1 MSKYFPENMSVDAKS
16 HLVEKPEMPIDA
28 TSQGSCQTESSQKDE
43 TRIIGLPKMLELE
56 ILPEIE
62 CLKPSHKAGKSALL
76 EESILNEVCRKN
88 MVEA

>member
-1 MSKYFPENMSVDAKS
+1 MSKYFPENLSVDANS
-16 HLVEKPEMPIDA
+16 PRVEKPEMPIDV

-43 TRIIGLPKMLELE
+43 TRIIGLPKTLELE

-76 EESILNEVCRKN
+76 EESILDECFRKN
-88 MVEA
+88 MLEV